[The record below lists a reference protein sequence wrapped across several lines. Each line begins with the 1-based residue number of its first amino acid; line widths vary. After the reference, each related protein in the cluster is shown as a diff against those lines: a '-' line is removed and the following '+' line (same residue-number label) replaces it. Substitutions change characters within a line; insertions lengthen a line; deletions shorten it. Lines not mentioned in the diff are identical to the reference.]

1 MLLPIIY
8 LISVWVT
15 LGKPRSGNPKAY
27 TESGFQGRLTKVQL
41 WNRALDVTGEIQKQV
56 RDCRTEP
63 VLYRGL
69 ILTWAGYEDIAGG
82 VERIV
87 PSQCGQRICP
97 PGYTGPKCQELE
109 VDKVGFYMCIL
120 NLKCNTI
127 IMQLALKIIFWWM
140 RRDLYYYFFFNRYL
154 QK

>member
-1 MLLPIIY
+1 M
-8 LISVWVT
+8 T

-69 ILTWAGYEDIAGG
+69 ILTWAGYEDTVGG

-87 PSQCGQRICP
+87 PSQCGQRICA
-97 PGYTGPKCQELE
+97 PGYTGPKCQQLE
-109 VDKVGFYMCIL
+109 VDKVVEKNFVL
-120 NLKCNTI
+120 NFKYRL
-127 IMQLALKIIFWWM
+127 WWM
-140 RRDLYYYFFFNRYL
+140 RRVKIQFFFVRSHR
-154 QK
+154 K